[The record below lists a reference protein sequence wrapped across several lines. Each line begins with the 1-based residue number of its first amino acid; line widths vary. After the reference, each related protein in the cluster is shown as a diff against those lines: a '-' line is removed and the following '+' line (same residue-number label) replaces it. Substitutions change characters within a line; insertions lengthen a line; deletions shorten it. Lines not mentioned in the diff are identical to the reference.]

1 MAGYANAKS
10 TLGSGS
16 GNKGTLHDRPSL
28 WDGRGRQGGYG
39 PDLSRIPNSQ
49 RGVPGGIGGSYG
61 IDYSRIQKGNNR
73 SYNQPSHASRLGHVK
88 GWGLGSKMAY
98 LGAVGGAGVG
108 ATVGAG
114 ALTSAISAGAGMLGI
129 SGAGGVMAGAGALSF
144 AFPMVAG
151 AALGAAALGGAG
163 VAAPI
168 VGKGLW
174 AAGKVAGP
182 VVGKG
187 LWAVTKGVGKGTLAT
202 AKGMGKL
209 ASKSFH
215 VLSNNAREQNEVST
229 DNSKTKSRAL
239 SAKQQKAMQRE
250 EKFLGIL
257 ESAKQIT
264 DPKERMKALSQAYD
278 LEVPKGKSMQALNR
292 AYSEHLIMGANG
304 KVDEEA
310 LKKQIS
316 EFAKEKGIG
325 KSGSQGM
332 KAELSRTI
340 NDYKDR
346 FLIDTKNNL
355 VNHNLFKQ
363 ASKSKTV
370 KGDEKNKT
378 VDMPE
383 KEQKGEKNI
392 PKQEI
397 KPPTDKQ
404 NALFSKL
411 SSKATPD
418 NKVVEEWERLSQGG
432 ELDRQTAYSLI
443 SELKNGGGEPNQPN
457 LAEEQRKA
465 VQAKQPEPQRTNVKE
480 GEQEKAPPVPE
491 KPKEEEKESS
501 KEVNKGKGEQD
512 ATKKEEHEL
521 GNEERGR

>member
-16 GNKGTLHDRPSL
+16 SNKGTLYDRPSL
-28 WDGRGRQGGYG
+28 WDGRGGQGGYG

-49 RGVPGGIGGSYG
+49 RGIPGGIAGSYG
-61 IDYSRIQKGNNR
+61 IDYPRIPKGNR
-73 SYNQPSHASRLGHVK
+73 SYNQPSHASSLGHAK
-88 GWGLGSKMAY
+88 GLGLGTKMFNA
-98 LGAVGGAGVG
+98 GTVIGGATG

-114 ALTSAISAGAGMLGI
+114 ALTSAISTGAGMLGI

-151 AALGAAALGGAG
+151 MALGAVALGGVG
-163 VAAPI
+163 VAAPV

-209 ASKSFH
+209 TSKIFH
-215 VLSNNAREQNEVST
+215 ALSNNAREQNEMSA

-239 SAKQQKAMQRE
+239 SEKEQKNLQRE
-250 EKFLGIL
+250 KDFANILGSI
-257 ESAKQIT
+257 KQIT
-264 DPKERMKALSQAYD
+264 APKKRMEALSKAYD
-278 LEVPKGKSMQALNR
+278 LKIPRGKAMQALNR

-325 KSGSQGM
+325 KSGGQGM

-363 ASKSKTV
+363 PNKSKTV

-378 VDMPE
+378 VGMSE
-383 KEQKGEKNI
+383 KEQKGEKNT

-418 NKVVEEWERLSQGG
+418 NKVVAEWERLSQGG

-457 LAEEQRKA
+457 LAEEQKKA

-491 KPKEEEKESS
+491 KSKEEEKESS
-501 KEVNKGKGEQD
+501 KEVNKGKGDQD
-512 ATKKEEHEL
+512 ATKEEEHEL
-521 GNEERGR
+521 GNEGRGR

>member
-49 RGVPGGIGGSYG
+49 RGIPGGIGGSYG

-129 SGAGGVMAGAGALSF
+129 SGAGGVMAGAGVLSF

-151 AALGAAALGGAG
+151 MALGAVALGGVG
-163 VAAPI
+163 VAA
-168 VGKGLW
+168 
-174 AAGKVAGP
+174 P

-187 LWAVTKGVGKGTLAT
+187 LWEAGKVAAPAVGRGLWAVTKGAGKGTLAT

-209 ASKSFH
+209 TSKIFH
-215 VLSNNAREQNEVST
+215 ALSNNAREQNEMSA

-239 SAKQQKAMQRE
+239 SEKEQKNLQRE
-250 EKFLGIL
+250 KDFANILGSI
-257 ESAKQIT
+257 KQIT
-264 DPKERMKALSQAYD
+264 APKKRMEALSKAYD
-278 LEVPKGKSMQALNR
+278 LKVPKGKAMQSLNR

-304 KVDEEA
+304 KINEEA

-325 KSGSQGM
+325 EQGSQSM

-363 ASKSKTV
+363 PNKSKTV

-383 KEQKGEKNI
+383 KEQKGENNAT
-392 PKQEI
+392 KQEI
-397 KPPTDKQ
+397 KHPTDKQ

-411 SSKATPD
+411 ASKSSPD
-418 NKVVEEWERLSQGG
+418 NKVVAEWERLSQGG
-432 ELDRQTAYSLI
+432 ELDRKTAYSLI

-457 LAEEQRKA
+457 LAEEQKKA

-501 KEVNKGKGEQD
+501 KEVNKGKGGE
-512 ATKKEEHEL
+512 KEEEYEE
-521 GNEERGR
+521 GNDKGGR